1 LTSPSP
7 IEAQLAR
14 AASEIAA
21 PLCAAAASPQALCT
35 YVQSLGWQVNAI
47 HGLEDALAPLARS
60 VTALQALAALLQQRP
75 IDSLATLSSLVPLG
89 VELEEVAKVL
99 ARVRFPTATPA
110 EAASLAAE
118 LALDVTASLTST
130 WLRWRWPLPRL
141 VLVALGVLE
150 RRALPALTLGG
161 AVVREA
167 AERERPDFEQLGR
180 WLTDPSSALRA
191 LGQRHASPGTT
202 GALLA
207 VEAWNIIGP
216 TLPDALHAAHL
227 ASIWLPAEPAR
238 GVPGS
243 LWIFAAPDQLGD
255 IGASSVAIAQ
265 PGDGGTAN
273 AWVVL
278 GLEAA
283 SQGVEFHVIPGGR
296 WLLDRNSERWQAGVQ
311 ASATGAIT
319 FAGSSVRTTGTA
331 TATATLST
339 RTTPTLQFGPVGGPG
354 LSIGSLALGVQSTFA
369 NGQPW
374 VLELSLD
381 VTGIAVQIGAGGG
394 DGFLAKVLP
403 SLSLPPLDL
412 GLRWSPRE
420 GLRFAV
426 GARASRVVLARGLV
440 LGPVEMRE
448 LALTATAGS
457 DGVALA
463 LDSILR
469 LALGPVDCTISGLGL
484 LLGLGA
490 APGAAGFASLRAGVQ
505 PPSGVGIKINAGPV
519 SGGGDLF
526 FNVAEEQYGGI
537 VQLSIKKKIALNA
550 VALITTRLPGLPPGQ
565 KGFSLLLI
573 ITAEFP
579 PLPLGF
585 GFTLNGIGG
594 LIGINRTMML
604 EPLRNSVRDRSIE
617 GILFPQNP
625 LANATSLVA
634 SLQRIFPPAEG
645 RYVFGPMVKVGW
657 GPTQLITV
665 EAALILELP
674 SPLRLV
680 LLGRMRAVL
689 PDKIAPVVDLRL
701 DIVGVLDFDRGEAS
715 VDASFV
721 DSRLA
726 GFTLTGD
733 MALRLGW
740 GATKAFAL
748 AAGGF
753 NPRYTPPP
761 SFPVLRRLTLS
772 LANSDNPRFR
782 LESYLALTSNTIQFG
797 ARAELSAKVQT
808 AIGEF
813 GAAAMIF
820 FDALIELDPF
830 GFIVDLGAVIEVTL
844 AGRPLIQAQLMA
856 TLSGTK
862 PWHAVGFVEVVF
874 LGRHRIPFEARVGD
888 QEPTTLPT
896 IDVLDKLIEEVQ
908 RPESWSTVPPAEAAD
923 VVVLKDS
930 SASGAVLLHPL
941 GTVALRQRLLPFGK
955 RIARFGSAVP
965 EGGAVMFALTG
976 IEVGGRMDAVTPLL
990 DDFAPGQYEVL
1001 SEDEKLSRPAF
1012 ERMQAGV
1019 EAAASLEIRLPNARP
1034 GTTMRGTQ
1042 ASIDYEEVVIDR
1054 VARPSRRPRRRKK
1067 PVMPIGLVAAM
1078 ADDGVVSDLV
1088 FTGPVDRAIAVPGER
1103 WREADADHLGA
1114 LPGARAG
1121 SAAEAYDR
1129 RALSRRPADQTTV
1142 IALHEAA

>member
-1 LTSPSP
+1 MTTDGGRATAEFLAGFARPFAHLADRP
-7 IEAQLAR
+7 EDAVYLAR
-14 AASEIAA
+14 LSGWDLSSSGLDPQTLAALAASFVTVLEELDSQPAGSELGIEVLLSVLPRLASAVDALAAFGTGAPLQPAAPANLAGQFVEDLLSGILVHNLSGFHPALRSSLEVLGILAYRSRAEIRLGPALVRPAQGRAHIDFALIGRLFTEPGLVLLERCGLTAGTTGSAATIARRCFPLWAALLRDLGVQAWFGGLQFPASLLSADQTAALERTLLVRLPFDGSAGGGGTAWLSIALTLFDLPGGGVELVIAPQGSLSLSRRIGDWSLALAATGNVEAVSITRSAVGFASGSGSLGLQASFGRPSGAA
-21 PLCAAAASPQALCT
+21 PLF
-35 YVQSLGWQVNAI
+35 
-47 HGLEDALAPLARS
+47 R
-60 VTALQALAALLQQRP
+60 
-75 IDSLATLSSLVPLG
+75 
-89 VELEEVAKVL
+89 
-99 ARVRFPTATPA
+99 
-110 EAASLAAE
+110 
-118 LALDVTASLTST
+118 
-130 WLRWRWPLPRL
+130 
-141 VLVALGVLE
+141 
-150 RRALPALTLGG
+150 
-161 AVVREA
+161 
-167 AERERPDFEQLGR
+167 
-180 WLTDPSSALRA
+180 
-191 LGQRHASPGTT
+191 
-202 GALLA
+202 
-207 VEAWNIIGP
+207 IG
-216 TLPDALHAAHL
+216 
-227 ASIWLPAEPAR
+227 
-238 GVPGS
+238 
-243 LWIFAAPDQLGD
+243 APDGPHFEVGTISLQ
-255 IGASSVAIAQ
+255 
-265 PGDGGTAN
+265 GGLA
-273 AWVVL
+273 
-278 GLEAA
+278 
-283 SQGVEFHVIPGGR
+283 
-296 WLLDRNSERWQAGVQ
+296 
-311 ASATGAIT
+311 
-319 FAGSSVRTTGTA
+319 
-331 TATATLST
+331 LST
-339 RTTPTLQFGPVGGPG
+339 RRPRP
-354 LSIGSLALGVQSTFA
+354 SGSFRIAIDGLALK
-369 NGQPW
+369 
-374 VLELSLD
+374 
-381 VTGIAVQIGAGGG
+381 GAAAPG
-394 DGFLAKVLP
+394 DGFLGKI
-403 SLSLPPLDL
+403 LPPEGFAAVCDLALEWDGQGPLRFSGAAGLDL
-412 GLRWSPRE
+412 ALPLNIPLGPIGVSRFRLAVRAGSE
-420 GLRFAV
+420 GLTA
-426 GARASRVVLARGLV
+426 AASSNVSFRI
-440 LGPVEMRE
+440 GP
-448 LALTATAGS
+448 
-457 DGVALA
+457 
-463 LDSILR
+463 
-469 LALGPVDCTISGLGL
+469 ISGLVEDIGL
-484 LLGLGA
+484 QAALRPGGQAGIPVPTCGFKPPAGLGL
-490 APGAAGFASLRAGVQ
+490 
-505 PPSGVGIKINAGPV
+505 KIDTGPV
-519 SGGGDLF
+519 SGGGYLF
-526 FNVAEEQYGGI
+526 FDPASEQYSGI
-537 VQLSIKKKIALNA
+537 VQLKIKKKIALNA
-550 VALITTRLPGLPPGQ
+550 IGLLTTRLPGLPPGQ
-565 KGFSLLLI
+565 NGFSLLLI

-625 LANATSLVA
+625 LSNAASLVA

-657 GPTQLITV
+657 GPTQLITI

-689 PDKIAPVVDLRL
+689 PDKVAPVVDLRL
-701 DIVGVLDFDRGEAS
+701 DVVGVLDFDRGEAS
-715 VDASFV
+715 IDASFV
-721 DSRLA
+721 DSSLA

-753 NPRYTPPP
+753 NPRFTPPP

-844 AGRPLIQAQLMA
+844 SGRPLIQAQLMA

-896 IDVLDKLIEEVQ
+896 INVLDKLIEEVQ

-990 DDFAPGQYEVL
+990 DDFAPGQYEAL

-1019 EAAASLEIRLPNARP
+1019 AAAASRELRLPHARP

-1067 PVMPIGLVAAM
+1067 PVMAIGLVAAM
-1078 ADDGVVSDLV
+1078 ADDGVASDLV